1 MFTHYD
7 GAIEMLLCIMLDMA
21 DRTVSAVFARFRTWR
36 FPAACAKQCAM
47 EKETIDSL
55 ASRLAATVPQGLRS
69 VQDDLEENFR
79 GLLRSALARMDLVTR
94 EEFEV
99 QAAVLARSRQR
110 LEELEAR
117 VAELEADG
125 TTASG

>member
-1 MFTHYD
+1 
-7 GAIEMLLCIMLDMA
+7 MLLCIMLDTST
-21 DRTVSAVFARFRTWR
+21 RSISVLPGPIRNWR
-36 FPAACAKQCAM
+36 FVLACAKQSAM

-55 ASRLAATVPQGLRS
+55 AGRLAAAVPQGLRS

-99 QAAVLARSRQR
+99 QAAVLARSRAR

-117 VAELEADG
+117 VAGLESGEDAG
-125 TTASG
+125 TD